1 MTLVS
6 DHESAGRPTENG
18 SSTRPA
24 AVGASAGP
32 ASTRAAS
39 ASDGTPTGE
48 PGLAELYLRTA
59 HRIRRRSAPSY
70 DQFGLTEAQARALRV
85 ISRYERPRMADL
97 AQALEVVPR
106 SITSMVDTLEAAGF
120 VARQNDPTDRRATIV
135 VLTDAGQD
143 VLSRVGRMRAEA
155 AEQLF
160 AKLGD
165 AEQGELRRILEVLDA
180 GEEPLPPRRGVL
192 GGGAPRPA
200 GQQAGPQQPGT

>member
-1 MTLVS
+1 MTVVS
-6 DHESAGRPTENG
+6 DHESAGRPTDQG
-18 SSTRPA
+18 PAPA
-24 AVGASAGP
+24 AAAGAAAPGASTSAEP
-32 ASTRAAS
+32 AAA
-39 ASDGTPTGE
+39 AE
-48 PGLAELYLRTA
+48 PSLAELYLRTA

-135 VLTDAGQD
+135 VLTSAGED

-165 AEQGELRRILEVLDA
+165 EEQSSLRHILEVLDA
-180 GEEPLPPRRGVL
+180 GEEPLPPRRS
-192 GGGAPRPA
+192 GGLAVPHRGRR
-200 GQQAGPQQPGT
+200 

>member
-1 MTLVS
+1 MAAVTTQSGAAASVS
-6 DHESAGRPTENG
+6 AATAGASVAGDPA
-18 SSTRPA
+18 PA
-24 AVGASAGP
+24 A
-32 ASTRAAS
+32 
-39 ASDGTPTGE
+39 GE
-48 PGLAELYLRTA
+48 PSLAELYLRTA

-106 SITSMVDTLEAAGF
+106 SITSMVDTLESAGF

-143 VLSRVGRMRAEA
+143 VLRRVGRMRAEA

-165 AEQGELRRILEVLDA
+165 EEQSELRRILEVLDA
-180 GEEPLPPRRGVL
+180 GEEPLPPRRGGA
-192 GGGAPRPA
+192 GGIRGGSGRRF
-200 GQQAGPQQPGT
+200 

>member
-1 MTLVS
+1 MTLVF
-6 DHESAGRPTENG
+6 DHESAGGTADGRE
-18 SSTRPA
+18 SA
-24 AVGASAGP
+24 AAGASA
-32 ASTRAAS
+32 AAPS
-39 ASDGTPTGE
+39 HGAHAAE
-48 PGLAELYLRTA
+48 PSLAELYLRTA

-135 VLTDAGQD
+135 VLTDAGTE
-143 VLSRVGRMRAEA
+143 VLSRVGRMRADA

-160 AKLGD
+160 AKLGA
-165 AEQGELRRILEVLDA
+165 AEQSELRRILEVLDA
-180 GEEPLPPRRGVL
+180 GEEPLPPRRGGGL
-192 GGGAPRPA
+192 GGQR
-200 GQQAGPQQPGT
+200 QAIRR

>member
-1 MTLVS
+1 MTLVF
-6 DHESAGRPTENG
+6 DHESAGTPIEAAR
-18 SSTRPA
+18 SSAPSASAPA
-24 AVGASAGP
+24 A
-32 ASTRAAS
+32 
-39 ASDGTPTGE
+39 GE

-70 DQFGLTEAQARALRV
+70 DEFGLTEAQARALRV

-135 VLTDAGQD
+135 VLTEAGED

-160 AKLGD
+160 AKLGT
-165 AEQGELRRILEVLDA
+165 AEQTELRRILEILDA
-180 GEEPLPPRRGVL
+180 GEEPLPPRRA
-192 GGGAPRPA
+192 GGAGAARP
-200 GQQAGPQQPGT
+200 QPKR

>member
-6 DHESAGRPTENG
+6 DHESAGRPTDGDE
-18 SSTRPA
+18 TAPA
-24 AVGASAGP
+24 VAGASAAATPSAAAP
-32 ASTRAAS
+32 A
-39 ASDGTPTGE
+39 GE
-48 PGLAELYLRTA
+48 PSLAELYLRTA

-106 SITSMVDTLEAAGF
+106 SITSMVDTLESAGF
-120 VARQNDPTDRRATIV
+120 VVRQNDPTDRRATIV
-135 VLTDAGQD
+135 VLTDAGKD

-160 AKLGD
+160 AKLGE
-165 AEQGELRRILEVLDA
+165 AEQRELRRLLEALDA
-180 GEEPLPPRRGVL
+180 GEEPLPPRRGGL
-192 GGGAPRPA
+192 GGPRR
-200 GQQAGPQQPGT
+200 G

>member
-1 MTLVS
+1 MTLVF
-6 DHESAGRPTENG
+6 DHESAATPPETAG
-18 SSTRPA
+18 SPA
-24 AVGASAGP
+24 PP
-32 ASTRAAS
+32 APA
-39 ASDGTPTGE
+39 TGE
-48 PGLAELYLRTA
+48 PSLAELYLRTA

-70 DQFGLTEAQARALRV
+70 DEFGLTEAQARALRV

-135 VLTDAGQD
+135 VLTEAGED

-160 AKLGD
+160 AKLGT
-165 AEQGELRRILEVLDA
+165 AEQTELRRILEILDA
-180 GEEPLPPRRGVL
+180 GEEPLPPRRA
-192 GGGAPRPA
+192 GGA
-200 GQQAGPQQPGT
+200 GGPGRSQNGRR

>member
-6 DHESAGRPTENG
+6 DHESAGRPTDGRE
-18 SSTRPA
+18 TA
-24 AVGASAGP
+24 TAVAGASAAATPSAP
-32 ASTRAAS
+32 AAGTAPAPTAA
-39 ASDGTPTGE
+39 PTGE
-48 PGLAELYLRTA
+48 PSLAELYLRTA

-135 VLTDAGQD
+135 VLTDAGKD

-160 AKLGD
+160 AKLGE
-165 AEQGELRRILEVLDA
+165 AEQSELRRILEVLDA
-180 GEEPLPPRRGVL
+180 GEEPLPPRRGGL
-192 GGGAPRPA
+192 GGPRHPL
-200 GQQAGPQQPGT
+200 PPRR

>member
-6 DHESAGRPTENG
+6 DHESAGLQPEAG
-18 SSTRPA
+18 
-24 AVGASAGP
+24 VASAP
-32 ASTRAAS
+32 SAA
-39 ASDGTPTGE
+39 ATGE
-48 PGLAELYLRTA
+48 PSLAELYLRTA

-135 VLTDAGQD
+135 VLTDAGHD

-160 AKLGD
+160 GKLGN
-165 AEQGELRRILEVLDA
+165 AEQSELRRILEILDA
-180 GEEPLPPRRGVL
+180 GEEPLPPRRAGS
-192 GGGAPRPA
+192 GRPQ
-200 GQQAGPQQPGT
+200 GRR

>member
-6 DHESAGRPTENG
+6 DHESAGRPTDGEK
-18 SSTRPA
+18 TAPA
-24 AVGASAGP
+24 VAGASA
-32 ASTRAAS
+32 AATAS
-39 ASDGTPTGE
+39 AAPAGE
-48 PGLAELYLRTA
+48 PSLAELYLRTA

-106 SITSMVDTLEAAGF
+106 SITSMVDTLESAGF

-135 VLTDAGQD
+135 VLTDAGRD

-160 AKLGD
+160 AKLGE
-165 AEQGELRRILEVLDA
+165 AEQRELRRILEVLDA
-180 GEEPLPPRRGVL
+180 GEEPLPPRRGGL
-192 GGGAPRPA
+192 
-200 GQQAGPQQPGT
+200 AGPRHPGTARA

>member
-1 MTLVS
+1 MTLVF
-6 DHESAGRPTENG
+6 DHESAGTSPETAR
-18 SSTRPA
+18 SSAPSAPA
-24 AVGASAGP
+24 A
-32 ASTRAAS
+32 
-39 ASDGTPTGE
+39 GE

-106 SITSMVDTLEAAGF
+106 SITSMVDTLESAGF

-135 VLTDAGQD
+135 VLTEAGQD
-143 VLSRVGRMRAEA
+143 VLDRVGEMRAEA

-160 AKLGD
+160 AKLGA
-165 AEQGELRRILEVLDA
+165 AEQAELRRILEILDA
-180 GEEPLPPRRGVL
+180 GEEPLPPRRA
-192 GGGAPRPA
+192 GGGAGRP
-200 GQQAGPQQPGT
+200 QAKR

>member
-1 MTLVS
+1 MTLAS
-6 DHESAGRPTENG
+6 DLESAGAPTDTARE
-18 SSTRPA
+18 TA
-24 AVGASAGP
+24 CDTAKTAGA
-32 ASTRAAS
+32 
-39 ASDGTPTGE
+39 E
-48 PGLAELYLRTA
+48 PSLAELYLRTA

-106 SITSMVDTLEAAGF
+106 SITSMVDTLESAGF

-160 AKLGD
+160 AKLGP

-180 GEEPLPPRRGVL
+180 GEEPLPPRRG
-192 GGGAPRPA
+192 GGARH
-200 GQQAGPQQPGT
+200 GGRHGGH

>member
-1 MTLVS
+1 MTVVS
-6 DHESAGRPTENG
+6 DHESAGRPTDHGPE
-18 SSTRPA
+18 SAPA
-24 AVGASAGP
+24 AGA
-32 ASTRAAS
+32 AAS
-39 ASDGTPTGE
+39 GACAPATPAAPGAAE
-48 PGLAELYLRTA
+48 PSLAELYLRTA

-135 VLTDAGQD
+135 VLTAAGED

-155 AEQLF
+155 AEQLI
-160 AKLGD
+160 AKLS
-165 AEQGELRRILEVLDA
+165 ATEQDELRRLLVILDT
-180 GEEPLPPRRGVL
+180 GEEPLPSRRPR
-192 GGGAPRPA
+192 
-200 GQQAGPQQPGT
+200 

>member
-1 MTLVS
+1 MTVVS
-6 DHESAGRPTENG
+6 DHESAGRPTGEG
-18 SSTRPA
+18 PASAPA
-24 AVGASAGP
+24 AVEAA
-32 ASTRAAS
+32 AAS
-39 ASDGTPTGE
+39 ASTSAESAASAAPAAAE
-48 PGLAELYLRTA
+48 PSLAELYLRTA

-106 SITSMVDTLEAAGF
+106 SITSMVDTLESAGF

-135 VLTDAGQD
+135 VLTAAGED

-160 AKLGD
+160 AKLG
-165 AEQGELRRILEVLDA
+165 EQEQSALRHILEVLDD
-180 GEEPLPPRRGVL
+180 GEEPLPPRRGNGL
-192 GGGAPRPA
+192 GGPHRARR
-200 GQQAGPQQPGT
+200 

>member
-6 DHESAGRPTENG
+6 DHESAGRPTDGDE
-18 SSTRPA
+18 TAPA
-24 AVGASAGP
+24 VAGASAAATPSAAAP
-32 ASTRAAS
+32 A
-39 ASDGTPTGE
+39 GE
-48 PGLAELYLRTA
+48 PSLAELYLRTA

-106 SITSMVDTLEAAGF
+106 SITSMVDTLESAGF

-135 VLTDAGQD
+135 VLTDAGKD

-160 AKLGD
+160 AKLGE
-165 AEQGELRRILEVLDA
+165 AEQRELRRILEVLDA
-180 GEEPLPPRRGVL
+180 GEEPLPPRRGGL
-192 GGGAPRPA
+192 GGPRH
-200 GQQAGPQQPGT
+200 PGSPRG

>member
-1 MTLVS
+1 MTVVS
-6 DHESAGRPTENG
+6 DHESAGRPTEHG
-18 SSTRPA
+18 SASAPA
-24 AVGASAGP
+24 AVEAAASGAGP
-32 ASTRAAS
+32 SAAPG
-39 ASDGTPTGE
+39 APAAAE

-135 VLTDAGQD
+135 VLTAAGED

-160 AKLGD
+160 AKLG
-165 AEQGELRRILEVLDA
+165 AEEQSSLRHILEVLDA
-180 GEEPLPPRRGVL
+180 GEEPLPPRRSGGL
-192 GGGAPRPA
+192 GGSHRP
-200 GQQAGPQQPGT
+200 GR

>member
-1 MTLVS
+1 MT
-6 DHESAGRPTENG
+6 
-18 SSTRPA
+18 
-24 AVGASAGP
+24 
-32 ASTRAAS
+32 AAS
-39 ASDGTPTGE
+39 ATAAAGAVGGSAGAPTPTTAAAATAARPIAASGSPASATAGAGE
-48 PGLAELYLRTA
+48 PSLAELYLRTA

-106 SITSMVDTLEAAGF
+106 SITSMVDTLESAGF

-135 VLTDAGQD
+135 VLTEAGHD
-143 VLSRVGRMRAEA
+143 VLSRVGEMRAEA

-160 AKLGD
+160 AKLGA

-180 GEEPLPPRRGVL
+180 GEEPLPPRRGGL
-192 GGGAPRPA
+192 HGPRP
-200 GQQAGPQQPGT
+200 GRR